1 LLSKKW
7 KNVHDLS
14 MFEIELG
21 LFNELLTEKKA
32 VLEGEYNS
40 LLGGLLRHRY
50 NWINLK
56 KFCSHNI
63 VYDEILI

>member
-1 LLSKKW
+1 
-7 KNVHDLS
+7 